1 MFLLFAVSSADTSR
15 CFVSAKGC
23 RSHQGYLGNYF
34 VLLGKFKKMKKGTL
48 LLLLFFALS
57 LTSCVVTESVGFNAN
72 GSGKINYRFD
82 MSKVMTMLGKEMGG
96 MGTELANGKSKDID
110 TTFTMASVY
119 EMKKD
124 SIAKLPKE
132 QQDKIKKMEK
142 FTCHMVMNDKDGTFV
157 FDLYS
162 DFKNIAEFQEMVSPM
177 NTLSDINPAGNN
189 VASGVMPKNDGVTSY
204 VFDGKKFSKKV
215 SAKSKD
221 EIKSEY
227 VKGLEKEGVNGTEAE
242 ALSNQ
247 MAQSMEMIYG
257 ESDYVMEVS
266 FPKKVKKVSV
276 PNAKISDDK
285 KKVSITYPMKEY
297 MESKNLNFEVE
308 LE

>member
-1 MFLLFAVSSADTSR
+1 
-15 CFVSAKGC
+15 
-23 RSHQGYLGNYF
+23 
-34 VLLGKFKKMKKGTL
+34 MKKGTL